1 MSKLRY
7 VDDGSSALS
16 DEAIKRDNRLTD
28 AENRQKINWPQ
39 ESTIIA
45 RTLSIDAIKVILAGA
60 IL

>member
-1 MSKLRY
+1 